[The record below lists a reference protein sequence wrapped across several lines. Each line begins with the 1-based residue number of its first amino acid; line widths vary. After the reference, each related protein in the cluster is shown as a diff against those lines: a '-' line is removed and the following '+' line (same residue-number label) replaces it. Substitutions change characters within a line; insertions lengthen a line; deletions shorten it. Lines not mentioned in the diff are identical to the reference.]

1 MHTKMSLNVRHR
13 VVSPAGIAERTC
25 IYPNQA
31 QTLARER
38 VTRQPPTLDCGS
50 TEILGDQPTRH
61 WLCDTRARA
70 EALLQTIRY
79 VQFVRRNSY
88 AAARW

>member
-1 MHTKMSLNVRHR
+1 MHTKMSPNVRQR

-38 VTRQPPTLDCGS
+38 VTWQPPTLDCGS
-50 TEILGDQPTRH
+50 TEVLNQAPYPVI
-61 WLCDTRARA
+61 A
-70 EALLQTIRY
+70 QTDLMDSFTKNCHP
-79 VQFVRRNSY
+79 V
-88 AAARW
+88 ADL